1 MNPVKMS
8 SSFQSFFMMDSD
20 TALNHYSQ
28 SEILHV
34 SPLKDFTANITTM
47 DEILVSNN
55 VNESYQAVL
64 GLSCGT

>member
-1 MNPVKMS
+1 
-8 SSFQSFFMMDSD
+8 MMDSD

-28 SEILHV
+28 SEIL
-34 SPLKDFTANITTM
+34 SALKDFTANITTM